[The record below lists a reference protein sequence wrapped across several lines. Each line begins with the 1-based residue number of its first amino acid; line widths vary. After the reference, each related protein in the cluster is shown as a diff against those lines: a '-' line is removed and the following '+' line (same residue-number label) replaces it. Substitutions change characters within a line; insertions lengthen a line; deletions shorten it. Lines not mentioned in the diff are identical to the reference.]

1 MPEYI
6 VNVPE
11 NKINAFTALM
21 DKMNIALQTYAEHDV
36 EVPEWHK
43 DIVLNRIKNAKAEDY
58 VDWDT
63 MMEMLENNG

>member
-1 MPEYI
+1 MY
-6 VNVPE
+6 
-11 NKINAFTALM
+11 
-21 DKMNIALQTYAEHDV
+21 V
-36 EVPEWHK
+36 ETRQQCFPRPKPQVPEWHK